1 MNILEE
7 RNIMQAVQK
16 FLEKHKNSQDS
27 PVTVALCSASGECVF
42 LLKMAKAPQLS
53 YDIAIN
59 KAKTS
64 AVMKV
69 TTRAF
74 HERLVCENLSI
85 ADFCGSGT
93 TGLTGGVPIFAGGE
107 IAGGIG
113 VSGCKPEHDEELA
126 YELLSYLTAG
136 LNESGNSDLH

>member
-1 MNILEE
+1 MKILEE
-7 RNIMQAVQK
+7 QNMVKAVQK

-27 PVTVALCSASGECVF
+27 PVTVAICSPAGECVF
-42 LLKMAKAPQLS
+42 LLKMDKAPQLS
-53 YDIAIN
+53 YEIAIN

-74 HERLVCENLSI
+74 HERLVRENLSI

-93 TGLTGGVPIFAGGE
+93 TGLTGGVPIFCGDE
-107 IAGGIG
+107 IFGGIG
-113 VSGCKPEHDEELA
+113 ISGCRPDHDEELA
-126 YELLSYLTAG
+126 YELLSYLTA
-136 LNESGNSDLH
+136 ECS

>member
-1 MNILEE
+1 MKILEE
-7 RNIMQAVQK
+7 GNIMQAVQK
-16 FLEKHKNSQDS
+16 LLELHKKSQDV
-27 PVTVALCSASGECVF
+27 PVTVAICSSTGECVF
-42 LLKMAKAPQLS
+42 LLKMDKAPQLS
-53 YDIAIN
+53 YEIAIN

-74 HERLVCENLSI
+74 HERLIRENLTI

-93 TGLTGGVPIFAGGE
+93 TGLIGGVPVFDGDE

-113 VSGCKPEHDEELA
+113 ISGCKPEHDEELA
-126 YELLSYLTAG
+126 YSLLAYLRE
-136 LNESGNSDLH
+136 NKE

>member
-1 MNILEE
+1 MNVLEE
-7 RNIMQAVQK
+7 SNIMQAMQK
-16 FLEKHKNSQDS
+16 FMELHKNSQDT
-27 PVTVALCSASGECVF
+27 PVTVAICSCTGECVF
-42 LLKMAKAPQLS
+42 LLKMDKAPQLS
-53 YDIAIN
+53 YEIAIN

-74 HERLVCENLSI
+74 HERLVKENLSI

-93 TGLTGGVPIFAGGE
+93 TGLVGGVPIFADGE

-113 VSGCKPEHDEELA
+113 ISGCKPEHDEELA
-126 YELLSYLTAG
+126 YRLLSYLLENKA
-136 LNESGNSDLH
+136 